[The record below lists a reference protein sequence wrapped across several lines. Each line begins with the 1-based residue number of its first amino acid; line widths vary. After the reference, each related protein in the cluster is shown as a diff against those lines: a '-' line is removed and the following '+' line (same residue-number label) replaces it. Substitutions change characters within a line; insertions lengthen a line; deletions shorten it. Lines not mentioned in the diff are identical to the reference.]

1 MNCQQMVMSATAYVI
16 NLVNLALP
24 GSSTASWFI
33 PMCSCTAV
41 SHDRLGC
48 FNTEGLGVWG
58 KIWRGHEIQILFL
71 GYIINK
77 CAFINLWADLFWLM
91 DQLQISNA
99 SQFHTFLI
107 TFYSIFNKSFNDS
120 KNVKCFLSSNK

>member
-16 NLVNLALP
+16 NLVNLTLP

-58 KIWRGHEIQILFL
+58 KIWRVHAIQILFL
-71 GYIINK
+71 GFIIINK
-77 CAFINLWADLFWLM
+77 YAFINMCAYFFWLM
-91 DQLQISNA
+91 GQLINNTSH
-99 SQFHTFLI
+99 FHTFLM
-107 TFYSIFNKSFNDS
+107 IFIPFSTK
-120 KNVKCFLSSNK
+120 FLMTLKMSSGFIIK